1 MNLDTVPDDRR
12 TVLPPLDTSDQA
24 LVHALQIDGRAPFRR
39 IAEVLGV
46 SDQTVARR
54 YTRLRSAGVLRV
66 LGLTEPLRLGQAPWI
81 VRIRCA
87 PGASAQISAALARRR
102 DTTWI
107 NLTAGGTEIA
117 CLVRPE
123 QPGEDVT
130 LLEKLPGTPRV
141 VDVAAHS
148 LLHVFFGQERSLLTK
163 SGPLSADQVAALSPR
178 DAPESPPADPGP
190 AFPVEAADH
199 RMFDVL
205 ALDGRASVGELAA
218 ATGWSQTTVRR
229 RMAELRA
236 AGVLYFDVDYHPRV
250 LQRHFRSLLWLNVEP
265 SRIEEVGRALS
276 AHPEVAFAAAITG
289 DANVHVSITT
299 PDVTAFYRYLTG
311 PVAALPGIL
320 GTGSAPVHRT
330 VKGAGPLWTPQWG
343 QW

>member
-1 MNLDTVPDDRR
+1 MPL
-12 TVLPPLDTSDQA
+12 PLDASDQA
-24 LVHALQIDGRAPFRR
+24 LAHALQVDGRAPFRR

-54 YTRLRSAGVLRV
+54 YGRLRSAGVLRV
-66 LGLTEPLRLGQAPWI
+66 LGLTEPLRMGQAPWI

-87 PGASAQISAALARRR
+87 PSASAQIATALARRR

-107 NLTAGGTEIA
+107 NLTAGGTEIT

-123 QPGEDVT
+123 RPGEDAL

-148 LLHVFFGQERSLLTK
+148 LLHVFFGLDRSLVTK
-163 SGPLSADQVAALSPR
+163 SGPLSAEQVAALTPR
-178 DAPESPPADPGP
+178 DGPDVPPSDPSPP
-190 AFPVEAADH
+190 FPVDAGDH

-205 ALDGRASVGELAA
+205 ARDGRASVGELAA

-229 RMAELRA
+229 RMSELRA
-236 AGVLYFDVDYHPRV
+236 AGLLYYDVDYHPRV
-250 LQRHFRSLLWLNVEP
+250 IQRNFRSLLWLNVEP
-265 SRIEEVGRALS
+265 SRIEEVGRALA
-276 AHPEVAFAAAITG
+276 AHPEVPFAAATTG
-289 DANVHVSITT
+289 DSNVHASVTT

-320 GTGSAPVHRT
+320 GTGTTPIHRT
-330 VKGAGPLWTPQWG
+330 IKGAGPVWVPEWG
-343 QW
+343 QR